1 MPMPFAPLLN
11 DQLVSL
17 PLAARATGL
26 QVILNTNQVTYI
38 AWDTNVTAFTG
49 GTAPTIAFTLER
61 LGADGVWYMVYNP
74 TPTGS
79 PQTVSTDIGPGF
91 PNATGTQ
98 HAVFTTQARFTVIYT
113 GAPTSITY
121 SASLLGR

>member
-38 AWDTNVTAFTG
+38 AMDTNVTTFTG

-61 LGADGVWYMVYNP
+61 FGADGLWYMVFNSGTVGNP
-74 TPTGS
+74 ATT
-79 PQTVSTDIGPGF
+79 STDIGPGF
-91 PNATGTQ
+91 TSGAGTQ
-98 HAVFTTQARFTVIYT
+98 HAVFTTQARFTVIFA